1 MGLPTAVS
9 IVRNF
14 KYNKKKKKTSNQTT
28 LPQVQGLQE
37 EIFLIGVTYTSIV
50 ALLQT
55 LYNHVTL
62 YFLF

>member
-14 KYNKKKKKTSNQTT
+14 KYNKKEKKTSNQTT
-28 LPQVQGLQE
+28 LPQVQGFQE